1 MARTLIVGL
10 GNPILTDD
18 GVGVKVAA
26 AVRAALSRD
35 AAVDVA
41 EASVGGLRLMEMLV
55 GYERAILIDALVG
68 AGIAPGS
75 LRRLTLDELE
85 AMRASQH
92 TASAHDADLTTALDL
107 GRRMGL
113 QLPAEI
119 TIYGIGAANV
129 VDFGEEMTPAVAAA
143 VPRAAAAVLQEL
155 DRLEE
160 GSMISPELLR
170 RYPFFAGLSYDHI
183 VTLANVAEEMSVDS
197 GHFFF
202 REGDELTRFYL
213 TLEGA
218 IGITTELPDQTVD
231 HKLTEQLTGQLRM
244 REVIVSTAGP
254 GDVFGWSGLLAP
266 YKAVASAKALTPA
279 RVIAFDCRRLQSEFA
294 EDCEFGYLMMQKIA
308 QVIRERLR
316 DLRIESLAFVSQ

>member
-1 MARTLIVGL
+1 MARTLVVGL

-26 AVRAALSRD
+26 IVRAALPAD
-35 AAVDVA
+35 ASVEVA

-55 GYERAILIDALVG
+55 SYDRAILIDALSVPG
-68 AGIAPGS
+68 MAPGS
-75 LRRLTLDELE
+75 VRRLTVAELE
-85 AMRASQH
+85 EIGAAQH
-92 TASAHDADLTTALDL
+92 TTSAHDTNLMTALDL

-113 QLPAEI
+113 PFPTAI
-119 TIYGIGAANV
+119 TIYGIGVANV

-143 VPRAAAAVLQEL
+143 VPRVAAAVLREL
-155 DRLEE
+155 YRLEE

-183 VTLANVAEEMSVDS
+183 VALANAAEEMAVDS
-197 GHFFF
+197 GHYFF

-213 TLEGA
+213 TIEGA
-218 IGITTELPDQTVD
+218 IGILNELPDQAVD
-231 HKLTEQLTGQLRM
+231 HKLAEQLTGQLHV
-244 REVIVSTAGP
+244 REVVVSTAGP

-266 YKAVASAKALTPA
+266 HRAASSAKALAPA
-279 RVIAFDCRRLQSEFA
+279 RVIAFDCPQLLSQFE
-294 EDCEFGYLMMQKIA
+294 EDCRFGYLMIQKIA

-316 DLRIESLAFVSQ
+316 DMRIESLAFVSK

>member
-1 MARTLIVGL
+1 MACTLVVGL

-26 AVRAALSRD
+26 AVRSALPPGAS
-35 AAVDVA
+35 VDVV

-55 GYERAILIDALVG
+55 GYERAILVDAFMG

-75 LRRLTLDELE
+75 VQRLTVEELAE
-85 AMRASQH
+85 MRAAQH

-113 QLPAEI
+113 PLPAEI
-119 TIYGIGAANV
+119 IIYGIGAANV

-143 VPRAAAAVLQEL
+143 VPRAATAVLQEL
-155 DRLEE
+155 YRLEE

-183 VTLANVAEEMSVDS
+183 VALANAAEEMAVDS
-197 GHFFF
+197 GHYFF

-213 TLEGA
+213 TIEGA
-218 IGITTELPDQTVD
+218 IGILNELPDQAVD
-231 HKLTEQLTGQLRM
+231 HKLAEQLTGQVRT
-244 REVIVSTAGP
+244 REVVVSTAGP

-266 YKAVASAKALTPA
+266 HRAASSAKALAPA
-279 RVIAFDCRRLQSEFA
+279 RVIAFDCPRLLSQFE
-294 EDCEFGYLMMQKIA
+294 EDCRFGYLMMQKIA

-316 DLRIESLAFVSQ
+316 DMRIESLAFVSK